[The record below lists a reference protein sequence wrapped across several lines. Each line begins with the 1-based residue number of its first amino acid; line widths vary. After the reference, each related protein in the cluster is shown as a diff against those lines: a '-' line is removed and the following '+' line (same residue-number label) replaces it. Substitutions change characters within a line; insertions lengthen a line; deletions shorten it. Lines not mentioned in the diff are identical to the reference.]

1 MTRMRHIVRVTLSLL
16 LLLPC
21 LVMAQQKRDFTIE
34 EATPGA
40 RAYWQLI
47 PQIPESVAATLPEP
61 LQLYRGGI
69 YFKEQIN
76 RPTHEL
82 IPLSAEDG
90 NWTKQLL
97 SPDGSYQVLLGNY
110 NIGIKRKGEKAESI
124 SKDGSLDIVYG
135 EAAHRN
141 EFGIESGVFFSPTG
155 RFFAFY
161 RIDQSRVESYPI
173 VRIKKDNAH
182 YDPIKYPMAGRESQR
197 VTIGIYD
204 TEQRQLRYL
213 KTGAPEDRYFTNL
226 AWDPDEQLLYID
238 EVNRAQNCNEL
249 VAYNVTTGEAVQTL
263 IVERNDKY
271 IEPNVPIYF
280 LPDNSGRFVRISRVD
295 GYTHAYLYD
304 HHGHL
309 LRQLTKGK
317 WEILHHLGV
326 DPEVKYL
333 YFVSNKDYPIGQDAY
348 RVPLAGGAVER
359 ITKDNGSHNVR
370 ISSDYRYMLDTF
382 SNLHT
387 PQRGTLISLG
397 EVPIQQEIYSLANPL
412 EGIALPEVRVGAITS
427 DSGEDLYFKMTL
439 PAQRDPNRKYPV
451 ILYVYGGPHS
461 QLVTDSWRGLR
472 MGWDSYM
479 AQHGYI
485 VFTLDN
491 RGTANR
497 GMDFESVT
505 HRQLGTIEM
514 QDQMKGIDYLRSLPF
529 VDADRIGV
537 YGWSFGGFMTTN
549 LMLTHPET
557 FKVGVAGGPVMD
569 WSYYEVM
576 YGERYMDTPEENPEG
591 YKANRLTD
599 RAGNL
604 QGRLL
609 LIHGGVDPVVVW
621 LNSQRFVTEAIKA
634 KRLVDYMIYP
644 QDEHN
649 VRGEDRVHLHRT
661 IARYFDD
668 HL

>member
-1 MTRMRHIVRVTLSLL
+1 MRMRQLKPLLLTLL
-16 LLLPC
+16 LLLPP
-21 LVMAQQKRDFTIE
+21 LVMAQSKRPFTIE

-40 RAYWQLI
+40 SAYWQLV
-47 PQIPESVAATLPEP
+47 PQIPESVAAELPEP
-61 LQLYRGGI
+61 LQLINGTI
-69 YFKEQIN
+69 YFKEEVN
-76 RPTHEL
+76 TPHRAL
-82 IPLSAEDG
+82 IPMEAEDG
-90 NWTKQLL
+90 EWREKLL
-97 SPDGSYQVLLGNY
+97 SPCGSYQVLLGNY
-110 NIGIKRKGEKAESI
+110 NIGIKRANEKAEQLS
-124 SKDGSLDIVYG
+124 SDGSLDIVYG

-141 EFGIESGVFFSPTG
+141 EFGIDRGVFFSPTG
-155 RFFAFY
+155 RYFAFY
-161 RIDQSRVESYPI
+161 RIDQSRVEPYPI
-173 VRIKKDNAH
+173 VRIKEDNAH

-204 TEQRQLRYL
+204 TVKRQLTYL
-213 KTGAPEDRYFTNL
+213 QTGTPEDRYFTNL
-226 AWDPDEQLLYID
+226 SWDPSEKILYID

-249 VAYNVTTGEAVQTL
+249 VAYDIETGEALRTL
-263 IVERNDKY
+263 LVECNEKY
-271 IEPNVPIYF
+271 IEPSTPIYF
-280 LPDNSGRFVRISRVD
+280 LPDESGHFVRLSRVD

-304 HHGHL
+304 HEGHL
-309 LRQLTKGK
+309 LRQLTEGK
-317 WEILHHLGV
+317 WEIIEHLGC
-326 DPEVKYL
+326 DPDAQ
-333 YFVSNKDYPIGQDAY
+333 YFYFLSNKDYPIGRDAY

-359 ITKDNGSHNVR
+359 LTQGNGSHSVR
-370 ISSDYRYMLDTF
+370 ISNDYRYMLDTF

-387 PQRGTLISLG
+387 PKSGTLISLG
-397 EVPIQQEIYSLANPL
+397 DTPIHQKLYQLQSPLTEID
-412 EGIALPEVRVGAITS
+412 LPEVRVGVLSS
-427 DSGEDLYFKMTL
+427 DAGDDLYFKMTL
-439 PAQRDPNRKYPV
+439 PAYREPNTQYPV

-461 QLVTDSWRGLR
+461 QLVTDSWRSLR

-479 AQHGYI
+479 AQQGYI

-491 RGTANR
+491 RGTSNR
-497 GMDFESVT
+497 GMDFESIT

-514 QDQMKGIDYLRSLPF
+514 QDQMKGIEYLRSLPF
-529 VDADRIGV
+529 VDSERIGV

-569 WSYYEVM
+569 WSYYEIM

-599 RAGNL
+599 RVGDL
-604 QGRLL
+604 EGRLL

-621 LNSQRFVTEAIKA
+621 LHSQRFLTEAIKA
-634 KRLVDYMIYP
+634 KKLVDYMIYP

-661 IARYFDD
+661 IVRYFED